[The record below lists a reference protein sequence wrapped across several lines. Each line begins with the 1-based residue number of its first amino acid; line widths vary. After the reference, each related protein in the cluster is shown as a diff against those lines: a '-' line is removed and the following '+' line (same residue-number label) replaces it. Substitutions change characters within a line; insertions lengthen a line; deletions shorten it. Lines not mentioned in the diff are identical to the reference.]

1 MTNLFLN
8 FLLVLSKLV
17 KIESFITIII
27 LMIVGVRYK
36 KIKNLI
42 ICLYILYLEIFF
54 MFFTI
59 NYYGTDIFTVLFI
72 KNNMT
77 PNSFS
82 RFKNDISSKKKLEE
96 KIVLSYYLSKDI
108 KYSIKKLEEEI
119 NLTEKEFNNIKG
131 IEKKFIPWIDTSDKI

>member
-8 FLLVLSKLV
+8 FLLILSKLV

-42 ICLYILYLEIFF
+42 ICIYILYLEIFF